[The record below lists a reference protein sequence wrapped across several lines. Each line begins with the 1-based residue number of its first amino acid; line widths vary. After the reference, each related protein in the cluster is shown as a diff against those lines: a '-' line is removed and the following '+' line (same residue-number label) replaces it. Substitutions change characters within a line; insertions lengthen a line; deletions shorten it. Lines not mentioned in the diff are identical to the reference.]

1 MFSTDVKEWG
11 PSSYRADVRENQW
24 GLSLYWA
31 DVLLCVRFR
40 VTLNKTSEVQAL
52 LSWCFT
58 MCLFQTTVKCM
69 FQTAVKEHQSS
80 LGFIKLTSD
89 YMFQTA
95 VKEQRSQGFYQA
107 AVVMCVCLRLQSKL
121 TQYVKVLLKCWCVCV
136 CFSLLSKDSNKV

>member
-1 MFSTDVKEWG
+1 
-11 PSSYRADVRENQW
+11 
-24 GLSLYWA
+24 
-31 DVLLCVRFR
+31 
-40 VTLNKTSEVQAL
+40 
-52 LSWCFT
+52 

-69 FQTAVKEHQSS
+69 FQTVVKVHQSS

-121 TQYVKVLLKCWCVCV
+121 TRYVKVLLKCWCVCV
-136 CFSLLSKDSNKV
+136 FQSAVKGQQQSLTLYQANAFQCVFQTAVKTVP

>member
-1 MFSTDVKEWG
+1 
-11 PSSYRADVRENQW
+11 
-24 GLSLYWA
+24 
-31 DVLLCVRFR
+31 
-40 VTLNKTSEVQAL
+40 
-52 LSWCFT
+52 
-58 MCLFQTTVKCM
+58 M

-121 TQYVKVLLKCWCVCV
+121 TQYAKSVAEVLVCE
-136 CFSLLSKDSNKV
+136 CFRLLSKDSNKV